1 MRQRKARA
9 IAIAAAQ
16 QADRMRVLG
25 YAGLALIAVVVL
37 VLLLTGGGG

>member
-16 QADRMRVLG
+16 EAERAKLRILSAGVL
-25 YAGLALIAVVVL
+25 LVALLSI
-37 VLLLTGGGG
+37 LLLTGGGG